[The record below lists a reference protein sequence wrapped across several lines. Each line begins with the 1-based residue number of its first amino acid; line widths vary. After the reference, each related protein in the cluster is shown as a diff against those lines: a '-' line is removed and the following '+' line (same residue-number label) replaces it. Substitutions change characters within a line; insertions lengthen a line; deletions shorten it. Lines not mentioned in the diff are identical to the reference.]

1 VSVAASSG
9 RTVIIVGASTRAAA
23 FSALRAGLA
32 PYCLDL
38 FADADLTARLPCQRL
53 AASDYPHRLADYL
66 ADLPPA
72 PWLYTGALE
81 NHPDLIARIAQTR
94 PLWGIGPPTLACVR
108 QPWLLAERLGHAG
121 IAFPPTYS
129 TPDQLDP
136 HRRWL
141 QKPLASAGGLNIRFW
156 DGQRPPNPQQ
166 WAWQEYIAGQPL
178 SLFFVGLPEAPPL
191 FLGATHMLVGL
202 PDLAAGPFRY
212 CGSIGP
218 IPLDPPRYAQALHIG
233 QTLAAIPGMLGL
245 FGVDCIDHDGQLV
258 VVEVNPR
265 ITAAAEVLE
274 YAQPISTL
282 ALHARAFGV
291 ELPGATH
298 ALDRNHLATHALDRN
313 HLAIGAHDRTGPPR
327 RDDDPPVVV
336 GKAIL
341 VARDRFRFPASG
353 PWTEALARTAD
364 PFSRPDY
371 ADIPHPGTIIER
383 GWPILTV
390 LASGSSVAACQA
402 QLLAQAHA
410 LERWFGSE
418 SSV

>member
-1 VSVAASSG
+1 VVA
-9 RTVIIVGASTRAAA
+9 RRA
-23 FSALRAGLA
+23 LGPRRH
-32 PYCLDL
+32 
-38 FADADLTARLPCQRL
+38 RLP
-53 AASDYPHRLADYL
+53 ADVL
-66 ADLPPA
+66 DPGP
-72 PWLYTGALE
+72 
-81 NHPDLIARIAQTR
+81 TR
-94 PLWGIGPPTLACVR
+94 PPP
-108 QPWLLAERLGHAG
+108 P
-121 IAFPPTYS
+121 
-129 TPDQLDP
+129 
-136 HRRWL
+136 WL

-178 SLFFVGLPEAPPL
+178 SLFFVGLPDAPPL

-202 PDLAAGPFRY
+202 PDLAAAPFRY

-218 IPLDPPRYAQALHIG
+218 IPLDLPRYAQALHIG

-274 YAQPISTL
+274 YAQQISTL

-291 ELPGATH
+291 ELPAATHALDRNHLATH

-364 PFSRPDY
+364 PFKPPRLCRHPAPRYAHRARLADLDY
-371 ADIPHPGTIIER
+371 LRHGVERGRLPGSVAGPSPHPGT
-383 GWPILTV
+383 LV
-390 LASGSSVAACQA
+390 
-402 QLLAQAHA
+402 
-410 LERWFGSE
+410 
-418 SSV
+418 